1 MTEISSQSIHFNL
14 LDEPWVPVLLLDGTT
29 DEVSLRDLFVRAH
42 QIRSVSGDIAL
53 ERIAILRLA
62 LAVLYCVYWQ
72 AGDSELATE
81 GSLTD
86 LWNQLFSCGRFEM
99 GAIDPYLS
107 DVHDRFD
114 LFGPEPFYQVAD
126 LAYAA
131 KDPDP
136 ISELIID
143 MPKPD
148 KFLFSMRSNHGP
160 VGLTCDEAARCLLL
174 AQAYDPAGIKSPV
187 VGYRDVKGGKAYPPK
202 GMLGT
207 SWCGSIGGLYIEGE
221 NLFETIMRN
230 WVLFLNGKKLLGID
244 GDLPPWERPAPNAE
258 MVVRE
263 PVGPID
269 LLTWQ
274 SRRIRLV
281 PDEKTLTVRGVVI
294 CYGDATRAADKY
306 DSELMTSWR
315 ESKEQQKKLQTAHVP
330 LMPTAP
336 DSSKALWRG
345 LSSLLGVS
353 RDGVTSGGDLRSGVV
368 RWADHLER
376 ISADDTVR
384 HRPVRVRAQGVVYG
398 TQSSVII
405 DMVDDYIDLDATL
418 FHRDAEA
425 VSAAIEMVAQAEDSV
440 RALVRFVQNVQTA
453 NGADQP
459 VADEGVRE
467 CAYDELDGIFRRRL
481 AHCAPENELDEF
493 CNAWRDEIRVALDR
507 IAVSYLA
514 SSGFSAFRESERMTS
529 GRAIAMFRASLAKY
543 LAHTGEA
550 DGAAS
555 VTDEQVEEVG

>member
-1 MTEISSQSIHFNL
+1 MAETSSQSIHFNL

-29 DEVSLRDLFVRAH
+29 DEVSLRDLFARAH
-42 QIRSVSGDIAL
+42 LIRSVSGDIVL
-53 ERIAILRLA
+53 ERITIQRLA
-62 LAVLYCVYWQ
+62 LAVLYCAYWQ

-99 GAIDPYLS
+99 GDIDPYLS

-114 LFGPEPFYQVAD
+114 LFGPEPFYQVED

-131 KDPDP
+131 KGLDP

-143 MPKPD
+143 MPKPK

-160 VGLTCDEAARCLLL
+160 VGLTCAEAARYLLL
-174 AQAYDPAGIKSPV
+174 AQAYNPAGVKSPV
-187 VGYRDVKGGKAYPPK
+187 VGFRGVKNGKAYAPN

-207 SWCGSIGGLYIEGE
+207 GWCGSIGGLFIEGE

-230 WVLFLNGKKLLGID
+230 WVLFLNGKKLLGIE
-244 GDLPPWERPAPNAE
+244 GDLPPWERPASNAE

-274 SRRIRLV
+274 GRRIRLV
-281 PDEKTLTVRGVVI
+281 LDEKTLTVYGVVI

-306 DSELMTSWR
+306 DFELMTSWR

-330 LMPTAP
+330 LMPIAP
-336 DSSKALWRG
+336 DSSKVLWRG

-376 ISADDTVR
+376 VAADGTVR
-384 HRPVRVRAQGVVYG
+384 HRPVRVRAQGVVYKE
-398 TQSSVII
+398 SSVII

-418 FHRDAEA
+418 LHRDAEV
-425 VSAAIEMVAQAEDSV
+425 VSAAIEMVAQAEGSV
-440 RALVRFVQNVQTA
+440 HALVRFVQNVQIA

-467 CAYDELDGIFRRRL
+467 RAYDELDGIFRRRL
-481 AHCAPENELDEF
+481 AHCAPENELDVF

-514 SSGFSAFRESERMTS
+514 SSGFSAFRESKRMTS